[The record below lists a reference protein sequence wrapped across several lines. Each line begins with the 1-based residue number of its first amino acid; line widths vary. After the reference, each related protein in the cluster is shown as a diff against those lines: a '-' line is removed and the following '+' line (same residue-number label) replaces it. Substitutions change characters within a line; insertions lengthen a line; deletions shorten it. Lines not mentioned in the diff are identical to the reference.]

1 MIRYAL
7 GCDQGHEFEGWF
19 RDSAGFG
26 EQVADGLVI
35 CPVCGSEKVNK
46 LIMAPGVARTD
57 RGASAAT
64 AATPVPAEEG
74 SASPMALMS
83 DKARELRGMIRAL
96 REHVAQNAENVGPR
110 FAEEA
115 RKIHEGDAQA
125 RSIYGEA
132 TKEEARKLM
141 EDGIP
146 ALPLPVLPDDRN

>member
-19 RDSAGFG
+19 GNSAAFD
-26 EQVADGLVI
+26 EQLADGLVI

-57 RGASAAT
+57 RGDAPASGSP
-64 AATPVPAEEG
+64 ATPDD
-74 SASPMALMS
+74 STASPMALMN

-132 TKEEARKLM
+132 TKEEARKLV

-146 ALPLPVLPDDRN
+146 ALPLPVLPDERN

>member
-19 RDSAGFG
+19 GNSAAFD
-26 EQVADGLVI
+26 EQAAGGLVI
-35 CPVCGSEKVNK
+35 CPICGSEKVNK

-57 RGASAAT
+57 RGEAPAPGSAA
-64 AATPVPAEEG
+64 VPAEDG

-115 RKIHEGDAQA
+115 RKIHEGDAEA

-132 TKEEARKLM
+132 TKEEARKLI